1 MEEKAI
7 WFIHVHRSNVK
18 CRTQSKAPFSSWRIL
33 CIGERD
39 MDAVGIDRGGV
50 NGFPGSWM
58 ELKKPWWSW
67 IKVLFSKMFDS
78 WLSFSSVIRLYISW
92 LGKYQSEN
100 EKQLCSSW
108 PGTSGK
114 LICQSCCS
122 HFPMQPVPRWRF
134 LSPNRPKSTILCWN
148 TKENYNN
155 LWITGYERDHLKS
168 FG

>member
-1 MEEKAI
+1 
-7 WFIHVHRSNVK
+7 
-18 CRTQSKAPFSSWRIL
+18 
-33 CIGERD
+33 
-39 MDAVGIDRGGV
+39 
-50 NGFPGSWM
+50 
-58 ELKKPWWSW
+58 
-67 IKVLFSKMFDS
+67 MFDS

-122 HFPMQPVPRWRF
+122 HFPVQPVPRWRF

-168 FG
+168 FDYIFLLIKNFILDNCRLVYSGKEYYGEIPSTHFPASTHAGFLEKCSTVS